1 MSKKGPDQP
10 QETFDHGQARLLPT
24 PLKPSEL
31 LKRLVLILQE
41 DGPHPD
47 DPSVMIWGPPGVGK
61 TSIVEQLAAKLGH
74 LLFEWRLGSM
84 TILDL
89 IGLPFVDKGQ
99 KLTDWGRTPLIPP
112 ADSLSPCVVFV
123 DEITTAVPAIQAQA
137 YQVFRERRVGPH
149 RLPSN
154 CFTLAAGNRQS
165 DRGVF
170 YAMPKAL
177 VNRFRHYEIIPDVD
191 DWLAWNMDREHMVP
205 EVHAYLRAN
214 PQHLFMM
221 DLDAQPL
228 PFPSPRSWTY
238 ACRTI
243 QRYVRAHPADRM
255 QALAAARADIEGEIG
270 PIAATN
276 FYVFTQ
282 HFSQLPDIEQLMA
295 GAIDPPLPGP
305 DKPDVM
311 WALVSSLVGSV
322 RRFHDLRPFVRYA
335 SKMPSQ
341 YAVLAM
347 LDAARQGEDVSRR
360 LQAAQPEWTDFATRH
375 HDAVAAFFAGSHTAA

>member
-1 MSKKGPDQP
+1 MIFA
-10 QETFDHGQARLLPT
+10 EER
-24 PLKPSEL
+24 
-31 LKRLVLILQE
+31 
-41 DGPHPD
+41 PHPE
-47 DPSVMIWGPPGVGK
+47 DPSVMLWGPPGVGK
-61 TSIVEQLAAKLGH
+61 TSIVEQLVTNLGYG
-74 LLFEWRLGSM
+74 LFEWRLGSM

-89 IGLPFVDKGQ
+89 IGLPFIDKERH
-99 KLTDWGRTPLIPP
+99 LTDWGRTPLVPP
-112 ADSLSPCVVFV
+112 ADSSASCVLFV

-149 RLPSN
+149 KLPSN

-177 VNRFRHYEIIPDVD
+177 VNRFRHYEIVPDVD
-191 DWLAWNMDREHMVP
+191 DWLAWNMQQAHMVP

-214 PQHLFMM
+214 PHHLFMM
-221 DLDAQPL
+221 DLDTQPL

-243 QRYVRAHPADRM
+243 QRYARAYQTDHG
-255 QALAAARADIEGEIG
+255 QALAAARTDIEGEIG
-270 PIAATN
+270 PAAATN
-276 FYVFTQ
+276 FYVFSQ
-282 HFSQLPDIEQLMA
+282 HFSQLPDIEALMA
-295 GAIDPPLPGP
+295 GVIDPPLPGP

-322 RRFHDLRPFVRYA
+322 RRFQDLRPFVRCA

-341 YAVLAM
+341 YAVLAV
-347 LDAARQGEDVSRR
+347 LDAARQGEDVRQR
-360 LQAAQPEWTDFATRH
+360 LQAAQPEWTEFATRH
-375 HDAVAAFFAGSHTAA
+375 HDAVAAFFASAQRAA